1 MLKEIPKSD
10 IITRPIKV
18 YKEWTLD
25 ENDIN
30 PIFGEDGSNTLIDV
44 DIDEKS
50 HGFVKKI
57 VQSIETITG
66 FFGGWVIS
74 VDEERLFLT
83 KSPDTNSSFI
93 AIEHNAS
100 CYAGFGCWNSFICPK
115 YDPYCCGPLAECV
128 TGCYQCP
135 QA

>member
-1 MLKEIPKSD
+1 MIKEIPKAD

-57 VQSIETITG
+57 VHASIKAQFYRNSATASI
-66 FFGGWVIS
+66 
-74 VDEERLFLT
+74 LT
-83 KSPDTNSSFI
+83 EVGKR
-93 AIEHNAS
+93 
-100 CYAGFGCWNSFICPK
+100 
-115 YDPYCCGPLAECV
+115 
-128 TGCYQCP
+128 
-135 QA
+135 